1 MEITDREK
9 IYTGWIN
16 PETTETVENVEGDKS
31 NNWKLTVQ
39 EMLDKNEEF
48 KKKGL
53 QLNED
58 DLFNRL
64 ILQDDMITESSNQKG
79 KYLENKLQI
88 DKDKALRSMELKAE
102 VDEKGKAMTDKQIEA
117 RLKQEF
123 YEKDLDQTVL
133 KASYEL
139 LYQRAQTITEF
150 INIVKMNSR
159 KIAPVF

>member
-1 MEITDREK
+1 MENIENK
-9 IYTGWIN
+9 A
-16 PETTETVENVEGDKS
+16 PEMEDK
-31 NNWKLTVQ
+31 NIKKMTIQ

-58 DLFNRL
+58 DLFNWL
-64 ILQDDMITESSNQKG
+64 TLQDDMITESSNLKG

-88 DKDKALRSMELKAE
+88 DKDKAVRSMELKAE
-102 VDEKGKAMTDKQIEA
+102 KDENWKAMTDKQIEA

-123 YEKDLDQTVL
+123 YQKDLDQTVL

-159 KIAPVF
+159 KIAPMF

>member
-1 MEITDREK
+1 
-9 IYTGWIN
+9 
-16 PETTETVENVEGDKS
+16 
-31 NNWKLTVQ
+31 
-39 EMLDKNEEF
+39 MLDKNEEF

-64 ILQDDMITESSNQKG
+64 ILQDDMITESSNLKG

-150 INIVKMNSR
+150 INIVKMNSKR
-159 KIAPVF
+159 IAPVF